1 MIPRAL
7 HHVSFS
13 IADLERSLRF
23 YEGVLGL
30 EQIERPNF
38 PFAGAW
44 LRVGDAELH
53 LIVPPAGVDVGGQPP
68 SLNPLARHAAFA
80 IDDYASVLA
89 ALKSAGLAVLETNP
103 ELGQMWVRDPDGNI
117 IELIARPAAG

>member
-1 MIPRAL
+1 VIARRV
-7 HHVSFS
+7 HHVSLS
-13 IADLERSLRF
+13 ITDLQRSLAF

-30 EQIERPNF
+30 EQIPRPNF

-53 LIVPPAGVDVGGQPP
+53 LIVPPVGLDVGTAAPT
-68 SLNPLARHAAFA
+68 LNPVARHSAFA

-89 ALKSAGLAVLETNP
+89 SLRTAGLEVLETSP
-103 ELGQMWVRDPDGNI
+103 AAGQMWVRDPDGNI
-117 IELIARPAAG
+117 IELIAPAARS

>member
-1 MIPRAL
+1 MIPRTL

-13 IADLERSLRF
+13 ITDLGRALRF

-53 LIVPPAGVDVGGQPP
+53 LIVPPAGMDVGGQPP
-68 SLNPLARHAAFA
+68 ALNPLARHAAFA
-80 IDDYASVLA
+80 IDDYRRVLA
-89 ALKSAGLAVLETNP
+89 ALKAAGLDVLETSP

-117 IELIARPAAG
+117 IELIARAAS